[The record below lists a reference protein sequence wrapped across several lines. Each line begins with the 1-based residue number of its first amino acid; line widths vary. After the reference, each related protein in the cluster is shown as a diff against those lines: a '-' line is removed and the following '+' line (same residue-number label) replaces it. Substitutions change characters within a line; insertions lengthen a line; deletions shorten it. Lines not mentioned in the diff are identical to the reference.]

1 MVSSFLP
8 TSPLLRLDHPLP
20 SLSATAPFLGDTKA
34 SQVVALT
41 EEVTAVVQN
50 ARPERGDKVGVS
62 LLHCTTLYCTVIHYT
77 ALCRVESHILL
88 AVVGIRCILII
99 SKQPSVHVVSL
110 SLNLLPS
117 TVCSRVVCYVA
128 ISSCNHIMSI
138 SIPISFLSHPLLS
151 SLSNSCLQLAQFYS
165 LLFSTIQFYQVVVI
179 LNSGG
184 GTVTGY
190 GLAAAQ
196 LSRIKHA
203 KIG

>member
-1 MVSSFLP
+1 VLVYCAV
-8 TSPLLRLDHPLP
+8 
-20 SLSATAPFLGDTKA
+20 LSCTVWHVLSCTALY
-34 SQVVALT
+34 
-41 EEVTAVVQN
+41 
-50 ARPERGDKVGVS
+50 
-62 LLHCTTLYCTVIHYT
+62 CTVLYCTVIHYT
-77 ALCRVESHILL
+77 ALYLYYTALCRVKSYILL
-88 AVVGIRCILII
+88 AVVGIKCILII
-99 SKQPSVHVVSL
+99 SKHPSVHVVSL

-117 TVCSRVVCYVA
+117 TVCSRVVCYVT

-138 SIPISFLSHPLLS
+138 SIPISVLYHPLLS
-151 SLSNSCLQLAQFYS
+151 SLSYSFLKLVLFYS
-165 LLFSTIQFYQVVVI
+165 ILFYQVVVI